1 MVIKDSKNVT
11 NGVRVAMNKQVTVP
25 EIVRLNADERLD
37 ILADILMEIIF
48 EEGEDATTT
57 K

>member
-25 EIVRLNADERLD
+25 EIVELDADERLN

>member
-1 MVIKDSKNVT
+1 MAIKDSKNVT
-11 NGVRVAMNKQVTVP
+11 NGVRVAMDKQVTVP
-25 EIVRLNADERLD
+25 EIVGLNADERLD